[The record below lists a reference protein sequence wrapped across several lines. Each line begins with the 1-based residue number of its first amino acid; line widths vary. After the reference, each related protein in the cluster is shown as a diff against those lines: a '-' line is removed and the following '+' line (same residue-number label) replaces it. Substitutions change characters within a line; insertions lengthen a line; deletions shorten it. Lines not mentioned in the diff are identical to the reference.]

1 MAANAVTS
9 AAIANGEIALVDLA
23 ADSVGGLQLTDN
35 AINSNNIV
43 DGAIT
48 QAKID
53 PNVELGGVN
62 PLLFTGT

>member
-1 MAANAVTS
+1 MALSKITTNSLAANAVTS

-23 ADSVGGLQLTDN
+23 TNSVNTAQ
-35 AINSNNIV
+35 II
-43 DGAIT
+43 DGAVT

-62 PLLFTGT
+62 PFLFTGT

>member
-1 MAANAVTS
+1 MALSKITTNSLAANAVTS

-23 ADSVGGLQLTDN
+23 TNSVNTAQ
-35 AINSNNIV
+35 II
-43 DGAIT
+43 DGAVT